1 MKIDWKRKLASRK
14 FWAALIAFATAL
26 LVAFGVPDLTIEQVI
41 AVITACGSLVG
52 YMIGEGSAGV
62 NNKTDKANENITNID
77 SIDTSSS
84 EEE

>member
-14 FWAALIAFATAL
+14 FWAALIAFTTAL

-52 YMIGEGSAGV
+52 YMIGEGIADG
-62 NNKTDKANENITNID
+62 NKSDKTNENTTNIT
-77 SIDTSSS
+77 STDTSSS